1 MKGNQSLQAPGS
13 ANPRR
18 DDFIKQY
25 SITGDFDKSFYNSDA
40 YYAFQKDRLSR
51 SLIGRIY
58 RKMRRL
64 LEL

>member
-1 MKGNQSLQAPGS
+1 MKGNQSLQESGS
-13 ANPRR
+13 ANPRG
-18 DDFIKQY
+18 DDFLKQY
-25 SITGDFDKSFYNSDA
+25 SITGDFDKSFHNLDA

-64 LEL
+64 IKL